1 MGAARRTGPRR
12 APAPL
17 PVVAALACA
26 VLTGCGSTV
35 AAKDVPAGM
44 TGDGWFVRRMSA

>member
-12 APAPL
+12 ALAPP
-17 PVVAALACA
+17 PVAAALACA
-26 VLTGCGSTV
+26 ALTGCRSTV
-35 AAKDVPAGM
+35 AAKDVPAGI